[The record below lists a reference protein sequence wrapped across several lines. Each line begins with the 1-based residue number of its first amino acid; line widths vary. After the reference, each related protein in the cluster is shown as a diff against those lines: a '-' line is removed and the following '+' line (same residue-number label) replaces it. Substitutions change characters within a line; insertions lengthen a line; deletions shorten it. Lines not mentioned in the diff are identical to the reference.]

1 MHIAGVAAVPAQR
14 KNQAR
19 RGRRTNTT
27 RGAGARDDDKFRRC
41 AGSREAIGTRDV
53 LESGTTRA
61 GTGEER
67 VVRGMWTKRHVDAR
81 ETVEIGRD
89 LVCVAVRCTGGE
101 HIVMRA
107 VSRVR
112 YGRVTV
118 ASDREKAERKIFILD
133 LL

>member
-1 MHIAGVAAVPAQR
+1 
-14 KNQAR
+14 
-19 RGRRTNTT
+19 
-27 RGAGARDDDKFRRC
+27 
-41 AGSREAIGTRDV
+41 
-53 LESGTTRA
+53 
-61 GTGEER
+61 
-67 VVRGMWTKRHVDAR
+67 MWTRHVDAR
-81 ETVEIGRD
+81 EKVESGRD